1 MFEQLKPKKFNTIV
15 IDPPWDISMTGKV
28 KRREKRS
35 ETLPYK
41 TMTIEEIKNIPIKD
55 IANTGCHV
63 YCWTTN
69 KMLHETFH
77 ILESWGVN
85 FHLVM
90 PMVKPSGIAPC
101 MGYVF
106 ASEFVILGFFGK
118 PMQKFTNIGKLNWL
132 KFFNG
137 ANKHSTK
144 PDEFYNLV
152 EEMSPAPRI
161 DIFARDYRED
171 WDVFGD
177 ELPKY
182 ACFSCEHRTNDPDDN
197 CGCHSSLVQL
207 NAPCLNSS
215 EADASS
221 SAKAENIISVNRD
234 ANASPNF
241 AKGETSV
248 NSDIPRLR
256 PNSKICSRG
265 SVQLN

>member
-1 MFEQLKPKKFNTIV
+1 MEHHKKYNTIV

-28 KRREKRS
+28 KREENRS

-41 TMTIEEIKNIPIKD
+41 TMTIEEIKNIPLKD
-55 IANTGCHV
+55 IANIGCHI

-118 PMQKFTNIGKLNWL
+118 PMQKFNKIGKLNWI

-137 ANKHSTK
+137 ANKHSSK
-144 PDEFYNLV
+144 PDEFYKLV

-161 DIFARDYRED
+161 DIFARNKRKG

-177 ELPKY
+177 EVE
-182 ACFSCEHRTNDPDDN
+182 SD
-197 CGCHSSLVQL
+197 VQL
-207 NAPCLNSS
+207 IANPSTSATPTFVSQKEFNMGLEVQKSKISS
-215 EADASS
+215 PKSS
-221 SAKAENIISVNRD
+221 PTEIT
-234 ANASPNF
+234 SPNPNIRR
-241 AKGETSV
+241 
-248 NSDIPRLR
+248 NSDTPLK
-256 PNSKICSRG
+256 SME
-265 SVQLN
+265 QLK